1 MTPDHPSPGLGCG
14 TFGPGPRPG
23 SVESGRGGPG
33 PGRREPGWGDN
44 GRVEISAKT
53 EYALRAML
61 QLADAAAAGDDAP
74 VSVDALARAQ
84 GLPRKFLESI
94 LADLRRAELV
104 LSTKG
109 ARGGYRL
116 ARNAGDI
123 RVGAV
128 MRAVDGPLAAVRG
141 RRPQDTTYSGVA
153 EHLPKL
159 WIAVRSSLRQV
170 LDETSLEQLG
180 AGRFAPHVSALAEMP
195 DAWENR

>member
-1 MTPDHPSPGLGCG
+1 M
-14 TFGPGPRPG
+14 
-23 SVESGRGGPG
+23 
-33 PGRREPGWGDN
+33 
-44 GRVEISAKT
+44 EISAKT

-61 QLADAAAAGDDAP
+61 QPTDAAGDDAP
-74 VSVDALARAQ
+74 ISVDALARAQ

-94 LADLRRAELV
+94 LADLRRADLV

-116 ARNAGDI
+116 ARPAADI
-123 RVGAV
+123 PVGAV

-141 RRPQDTTYSGVA
+141 RRPQDTTYDGVA
-153 EHLPKL
+153 QHLPML

-180 AGRFAPHVSALAEMP
+180 SGDLPIRVRALAEIP
-195 DAWENR
+195 DAWQNR